1 MFKRVFLK
9 NLRLET
15 LAPGI
20 AVALLSL
27 SSPLLISNTGW
38 AQTNTVNVNI
48 TQQKQEDIQKD
59 LSFIDDLI
67 KRGAIDNVEEL
78 IKYLTPQKNKEVR
91 IRAMNGLRGVGTG
104 AEAALPALKKILQE
118 RNADREV
125 RLTSIA
131 TIRSIDAKEAIP
143 ELISVI
149 DDPDATVSSAA
160 IEALVS
166 VRESATD
173 VVPKLLEILQD
184 KNLKDLSQRVSAAE
198 ALGLIAA
205 GRIAREEPKVIS
217 VLIQALDDPAWSV
230 RNSATVA
237 LRELR
242 TRGNADISSAVPKL
256 QKQLKDKNYTLRKNA
271 IWTLG
276 SVGFQAK
283 ETVPDL
289 IKSLEDENLEIKV
302 VVAESLVN
310 ISHKIEEENAK
321 EKGEKKISPETEKTL
336 YALVKAIENTV
347 KQGKTSWFPEEAIE
361 DMVRL
366 GISIGSQADEVNLK
380 DLEKVISEF
389 EEVLKITE
397 NIEDSELKSARDSL
411 KQQIDLLKSK
421 KTERQFINGIIKNP
435 SVWILLVY
443 LVSLF
448 GMFWLRPLWLL
459 KLENTLKPL
468 SFKIPYL
475 DKEVSLTALLLMLV
489 KQPRV
494 LDAWV
499 EEYIKS
505 VREEFQK
512 KDTVSNRNVYIPVPA
527 KINDKTIA
535 QMSGKDLYSVFTKQR
550 DCVLIQ
556 GEGGVGKTSLACQIA
571 SWAMSDSEKERLC
584 KHRMIPVL
592 IEEDLDLQI
601 MQGRQAVNVQVS
613 DIQAM
618 QKIGKQA
625 LLDAIRGQLQDLTN
639 EQEPI
644 SEELL
649 ERLLRQRR
657 LLVIVDHF
665 SEMSETTR
673 KAIRPESP
681 DFPVNALIITSRFNE
696 TLGHVTKTTIKPLRI
711 EGNRLSSF
719 MEAYLTQQGKRDLF
733 TDAEFFDAC
742 RRLSQ
747 MVGNR
752 NITALLAKLY
762 ADQLVATRVEEVKE
776 SPLQTP
782 SNIPDL
788 MLWYLNE
795 LNRSVTGDDKLGDR
809 TVQQDTKI
817 LAWVCLQK
825 TFRPGTIKREVALA
839 ALGGDDAEN
848 RLKYLE
854 ERLHLIQTIG
864 PAQDQIRFA
873 LDPLAEYLAALHV
886 MERFRHNEQ
895 LWQQFKQKATSFS
908 EGPDSIKGFLLAL
921 HDCLVAQRLETS
933 MRDFLEESLGEQTH
947 LLPVAMAD

>member
-1 MFKRVFLK
+1 MFKRFFLN
-9 NLRLET
+9 NLCLET

-27 SSPLLISNTGW
+27 SSPLLISNAGW

-48 TQQKQEDIQKD
+48 AQRKQEDIQKD
-59 LSFIDDLI
+59 LSSIDELI
-67 KRGAIDNVEEL
+67 KRGALDNVEEL
-78 IKYLTPQKNKEVR
+78 TKYLTPQKNKEVR
-91 IRAMNGLRGVGTG
+91 IHAMNGLRGVGTG
-104 AEAALPALKKILQE
+104 AEAALPTLKAILQE

-125 RLTSIA
+125 RLISIA
-131 TIRSIDAKEAIP
+131 TIRSINAKSAIQ

-149 DDPDATVSSAA
+149 DDPDSKVSSAA
-160 IEALVS
+160 IEALGS
-166 VRESATD
+166 VNKDARDA
-173 VVPKLLEILQD
+173 VPKLIAILQD
-184 KNLKDLSQRVSAAE
+184 RNLQDLSQRVSAAQ
-198 ALGLIAA
+198 ALGVIA
-205 GRIAREEPKVIS
+205 GPIARKEPKVIS
-217 VLIQALDDPAWSV
+217 VLIQALDDPAWLV

-237 LRELR
+237 LKELKER
-242 TRGNADISSAVPKL
+242 ANADISSAVPKL
-256 QKQLKDKNYTLRKNA
+256 QKELEDKNYTLRLNA
-271 IWTLG
+271 ISTLG
-276 SVGFQAK
+276 SIRSQAK
-283 ETVPDL
+283 ETVSDL

-302 VVAESLVN
+302 VAARSLVN
-310 ISHKIEEENAK
+310 ISEEVEQENAK
-321 EKGEKKISPETEKTL
+321 EKGEKKIDPETEKTL
-336 YALVKAIENTV
+336 HALVKAIENTV
-347 KQGKTSWFPEEAIE
+347 KQGKVSWFPEEAIQH
-361 DMVRL
+361 MVRL
-366 GISIGSQADEVNLK
+366 GTSIGSQADEVNLK
-380 DLEKVISEF
+380 DLEKVISKF
-389 EEVLKITE
+389 EKVLKITE
-397 NIEDSELKSARDSL
+397 NIQDRELKSARDSI
-411 KQQIDLLKSK
+411 KQQIDFLKGK

-435 SVWILLVY
+435 SIWIILVY

-459 KLENTLKPL
+459 KLENTLKTL

-475 DKEVSLTALLLMLV
+475 DKEVSLAALLLMLV

-512 KDTVSNRNVYIPVPA
+512 KDTVSNRNVYIPVPV

-535 QMSGKDLYSVFTKQR
+535 QMSGKDLYSVFRKQR

-571 SWAMSDSEKERLC
+571 SWAMSNSEEERLC
-584 KHRMIPVL
+584 KHPMIPVL

-601 MQGRQAVNVQVS
+601 MQGIQAVNVQVS

-625 LLDAIRGQLQDLTN
+625 LLNAIRGQLQDLTN

-665 SEMSETTR
+665 SEMSEATR

-825 TFRPGTIKREVALA
+825 TFRPGSIKREVALA
-839 ALGGDDAEN
+839 AIGGDDAEN

-864 PAQDQIRFA
+864 AAQDQIRFA

-886 MERFRHNEQ
+886 MERFRQNEQ

-921 HDCLVAQRLETS
+921 RDCLVAQRLETS
-933 MRDFLEESLGEQTH
+933 MRDFLEESLGTQTD
-947 LLPVAMAD
+947 LFPVAMTA